1 MINDSHLRQTIRSV
15 VDCYQSGYGRV
26 FSLTIQFLIILSI
39 VSFSISTL
47 PDLSQDTRRYLNLV
61 EVFTVVVFTLEYLLR
76 VFAAANRLKFIFSF
90 YGLVDLLA
98 ILPFYLT
105 TSLDLRSIRVF
116 RLLRLVRIFKLLR
129 YSAAMRRFARA
140 FMSIKDELL
149 VFTVVS
155 MLLVYLSSVGIYY
168 FENEAQPD
176 KFASVFHSIWWSVAT
191 LTTVGYGDV
200 YPITIGGKIFTFF
213 ILMIALGIVAVPTGL
228 LASALT
234 RVTNEE
240 AIKHEDEI

>member
-1 MINDSHLRQTIRSV
+1 MIRSV
-15 VDCYQSGYGRV
+15 VDCYQSGHGRA
-26 FSLTIQFLIILSI
+26 FALTIQFLIILSI
-39 VSFSISTL
+39 ISFSISTL
-47 PDLSQDTRRYLNLV
+47 PDLSDKTRHYLNCV
-61 EVFTVVVFTLEYLLR
+61 EVFTVIVFTVEYILR
-76 VFAAANRLKFIFSF
+76 VFAAEKRLEFIFSF
-90 YGLVDLLA
+90 YGLVDLIA
-98 ILPFYLT
+98 IVPFYLT

-129 YSAAMRRFARA
+129 YSTAMRRFARA
-140 FMSIKDELL
+140 FMSIRDELL

-155 MLLVYLSSVGIYY
+155 MLLVYISSVGIYY

-200 YPITIGGKIFTFF
+200 YPITVGGKIFTFF
-213 ILMIALGIVAVPTGL
+213 MLMIALGVVAVPTGL

-234 RVTNEE
+234 RVPNEE
-240 AIKHEDEI
+240 AEKHEDEV